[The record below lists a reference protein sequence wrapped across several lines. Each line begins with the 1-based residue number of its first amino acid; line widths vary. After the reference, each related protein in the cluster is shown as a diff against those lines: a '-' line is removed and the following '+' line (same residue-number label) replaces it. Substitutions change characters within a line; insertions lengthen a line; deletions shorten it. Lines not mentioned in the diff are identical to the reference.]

1 MADWHCVPQRFCG
14 NVTTASLDT
23 QPLALVLNITLTL
36 TCEPG
41 ECFASSAAFLYL
53 WILSQWSEWVVLS
66 KNKRLQEEHEQRKSP
81 MGFHLF
87 TPDHV
92 VQSYRGPQG
101 VMRIISWNNANASS
115 WGGFDTGAPENL
127 KKKALPHQA
136 EVVRKVRALAR
147 RVKV

>member
-1 MADWHCVPQRFCG
+1 
-14 NVTTASLDT
+14 
-23 QPLALVLNITLTL
+23 
-36 TCEPG
+36 
-41 ECFASSAAFLYL
+41 
-53 WILSQWSEWVVLS
+53 
-66 KNKRLQEEHEQRKSP
+66 

-127 KKKALPHQA
+127 KKKALPHQV

-147 RVKV
+147 RHYQSRQGLVALYYKVIVIDGQKVP